1 MIGPGF
7 QISSSTIEMKYLK
20 VQVTSI
26 LVASSMDVRQISL
39 QNTLKGC
46 LLLKGNV
53 IVNSKIQMDWMS
65 KDTQQ

>member
-46 LLLKGNV
+46 LLLNGNV
-53 IVNSKIQMDWMS
+53 IVNSKIQMYWMS